1 MNDGYTIEP
10 RDRYNEEL
18 ETNVRPGGWVNPE
31 PAEVYNLVVV
41 GAGTAGLVAA
51 AGAAGLGAKVAL
63 IEKEL
68 MGGDCLNMG
77 CVPSKT
83 IISSARLYEDVAKA
97 AAHGIDLMC
106 GARPDFPRVMER
118 MRMLRARIS
127 ANDSARRFA
136 GLGVDVFLGKGM
148 FTGPDSVQVAGST
161 LRFKK
166 AVIATGARAFHPPL
180 PGLAEAGYLTNE
192 TVFNLTELPPR
203 LGVLGGGP
211 IGCEMA
217 QAFRRLGADVTV
229 LHNQSR
235 LMNRED
241 EDASRILHGV
251 FEREGIKLVL
261 GDWKLERVEAPPD
274 GKALMLTRG
283 DEAMSITVDEVLVG
297 VGRSPNVTG
306 LGLESAGV
314 EFDEIHGVKVDEGL
328 RTTNPDVFAAGDVCL
343 ALKFTHTADAA
354 ARIVIQNAL
363 FAGNRKTSRLVIPWC
378 TYTDPEVAHVGLYPE
393 EAKAKGIEVETFN
406 KPFSEVDRAVLEGEE
421 EGFVKVHVR
430 KGTDQILG
438 ATIVARHAGEL
449 IGQLTL
455 AIKEGIGLR
464 KLSDTIQPYPTRAD
478 AIKAVADMYQRTRLT
493 PAVKKWMARWLDW
506 KRR

>member
-1 MNDGYTIEP
+1 MGDGPEINP

-18 ETNVRPGGWVNPE
+18 VANVHPGGWVNPR
-31 PAEVYNLVVV
+31 PADIYNLVVV

-51 AGAAGLGAKVAL
+51 AGAAGLGARVAL

-83 IISSARLYEDVAKA
+83 IISSARLFEDVAQA
-97 AAHGIDLMC
+97 AGHGIDLLC
-106 GARPDFPRVMER
+106 GAKPDFPRVMER
-118 MRMLRARIS
+118 MRKLRARIS

-136 GLGVDVFLGKGM
+136 GMGVDVFLGEGV
-148 FTGPDSVQVAGST
+148 FAGPDKVKVAGST

-166 AVIATGARAFHPPL
+166 AVIATGARAFHLPL
-180 PGLAEAGYLTNE
+180 PGLKEAGYLTNE

-217 QAFRRLGADVTV
+217 QAFRRLGGDVTV

-241 EDASRILHGV
+241 EDASKILHDV
-251 FEREGIKLVL
+251 FEREGIRLVL
-261 GDWKLERVEAPPD
+261 GDWKLERVDVTAD
-274 GKALMLTRG
+274 GKAMRLTRG
-283 DEAMSITVDEVLVG
+283 KETMSVTVDEILVG
-297 VGRSPNVTG
+297 VGRTPNVTG

-314 EFDEIHGVKVDEGL
+314 EYDERQGVRVDDGL
-328 RTTNPDVFAAGDVCL
+328 RTTNPNVFAAGDVCL

-363 FAGNRKTSRLVIPWC
+363 FAGNRKTTGLVIPWC
-378 TYTDPEVAHVGLYPE
+378 TYTDPEIAHVGLYPE
-393 EAKAKGIEVETFN
+393 EATARGMEVDTFM

-421 EGFVKVHVR
+421 EGFVKVHVK
-430 KGTDQILG
+430 KGTDEILG

-455 AIKEGIGLR
+455 AIKEGIGLK
-464 KLSDTIQPYPTRAD
+464 KLSETIQPYPTRAD
-478 AIKAVADMYQRTRLT
+478 AIRAVGDMYQRTRLT
-493 PAVKKWMARWLDW
+493 PSVKKWMSRWLDW